1 MYLLFSGEG
10 PTDLGAGAG
19 AAPVCEGEAFV
30 QGPMALIADRV
41 VEAELD
47 YSVLEVGSRGIVSEH
62 HLAQRS
68 AELKA
73 VKKGASVAGQKAE
86 KGDAVF
92 LQSRSVSWHALP
104 EKWRPNGKRKW

>member
-47 YSVLEVGSRGIVSEH
+47 YSVLEVGSCGIVSEH

-73 VKKGASVAGQKAE
+73 VKKALGCRAK
-86 KGDAVF
+86 
-92 LQSRSVSWHALP
+92 SRKRRRGISSITRVSWHALP